1 MENYVLLNK
10 GIILIYAL
18 IFYANGYNGKTVFN
32 VILILIYCSLN
43 IMEHLI
49 SNTRISKIISI
60 ADLLLAVF
68 SALYINSIFYLFI
81 PFCLYD
87 IFRDKFSLLILL
99 INIIISAFI
108 RDFQIR
114 ASIVL
119 IAGEG
124 CILYYYGYKIMKKL
138 NFLTESNDDL
148 KNRNYSLYEKLDKD
162 ENYENQIRYTSELEV
177 KNKIAQEIH
186 DKIGHTIAGSIMQLE
201 ASRIIMK
208 KDEKKAEAMIEN
220 VITVLRQGMENIRA
234 TLANLKP
241 ASEQLGLNRL
251 KLLLEEF
258 SSNSNIK
265 SRIIYSD
272 EMDKI
277 NYLAWKIIIDSVKE
291 TLTNVIKYS
300 KADMVNVNI
309 KVLNKLI
316 RIEIKDNG
324 QGSSNIKKGLGI
336 NGIEERCEAYGGKV
350 ILDGNGGFSVILLLP
365 IK

>member
-10 GIILIYAL
+10 GIILIYAF
-18 IFYANGYNGKTVFN
+18 IFYANGYSGKTVLN
-32 VILILIYCSLN
+32 VILILMYCSLN

-49 SNTRISKIISI
+49 SNARISKIISI
-60 ADLLLAVF
+60 ADLFLSAF
-68 SALYINSIFYLFI
+68 SALYVNPIFYLFI

-87 IFRDKFSLLILL
+87 IFQDRFSLLILL

-108 RDFQIR
+108 KDFQIKS
-114 ASIVL
+114 SIVL

-124 CILYYYGYKIMKKL
+124 CILYYYGYKITEKI
-138 NFLTESNDDL
+138 NFLTEANDDL
-148 KNRNYSLYEKLDKD
+148 KNKNYSLHEKLDKD

-177 KNKIAQEIH
+177 KNKISHEIH

-201 ASRIIMK
+201 ASRIVMK
-208 KDEKKAEAMIEN
+208 KDEKKAEEMLEN
-220 VITVLRQGMENIRA
+220 VILVLRQGMESIRT
-234 TLANLKP
+234 TLTNLKP

-251 KLLLEEF
+251 RLLLEKF

-277 NYLAWKIIIDSVKE
+277 NYSAWKIIIDSVKE
-291 TLTNVIKYS
+291 ALTNAIKYS
-300 KADMVNVNI
+300 KADMVTVNTKI
-309 KVLNKLI
+309 LNKLI
-316 RIEIKDNG
+316 RIEIRDNG

-336 NGIEERCEAYGGKV
+336 TGIEERCEAYGGKV
-350 ILDGNGGFSVILLLP
+350 IVDGNDGFSIILLLP